1 MDLTLQNMMK
11 KMMRTINMKK
21 VIRLTES
28 QVKKIMEVR
37 INEVST
43 SEIAKSLE
51 SIECTGED
59 VKNLVIRKLESFN
72 FEDIR
77 LKFIGKTE
85 DDSLMYSIYTEGPMF
100 VIYTRSEQT
109 EDSLCLNIYRVDAYN
124 KVTY

>member
-1 MDLTLQNMMK
+1 MK
-11 KMMRTINMKK
+11 KI
-21 VIRLTES
+21 IRLTES

-51 SIECTGED
+51 SIDCTGED
-59 VKNLVIRKLESFN
+59 VKKLIIKKLESFN

-77 LKFIGKTE
+77 LNFIGRTD

-100 VIYTRSEQT
+100 IIYTRSENN
-109 EDSLCLNIYRVDAYN
+109 EDSLCLNIYRVDSYN
-124 KVTY
+124 KVSPY

>member
-1 MDLTLQNMMK
+1 MK

>member
-1 MDLTLQNMMK
+1 
-11 KMMRTINMKK
+11 MKK

-43 SEIAKSLE
+43 SEIASSLE

-59 VKNLVIRKLESFN
+59 VKSLVIQKLESFN

-100 VIYTRSEQT
+100 VIYTRSEQRG
-109 EDSLCLNIYRVDAYN
+109 ENLCLNIYKVDAYN
-124 KVTY
+124 KVNP